1 MVHLTVSHR
10 VTSMTPIAIAFSVA
24 CAAFVVG
31 LLFAEQR
38 HNDRLRWVF
47 KPAASLC
54 FVAIGLASG
63 VLGSAYGFLVL
74 AGLILCLGGDV
85 LLIPKKQLSF
95 LAGLGSFL
103 LGHVAFAVAFAGLQ
117 PEPVQVAIG
126 VGIALAIAV
135 PAMMFIFP
143 HVPRDMKI
151 PVMAYVLVIC
161 AMVGTA
167 WGAWQAGA
175 TWLIPV
181 GAFAFL
187 LSDLSVA
194 LDRFVGE
201 KFVNRLWG
209 MPLYYGSVVLIALT
223 PALLAV

>member
-1 MVHLTVSHR
+1 MS
-10 VTSMTPIAIAFSVA
+10 PIAIAFSAV

-31 LLFAEQR
+31 LLVAEKRQD
-38 HNDRLRWVF
+38 DRLKWIC
-47 KPAASLC
+47 KPAASLA
-54 FVAIGLASG
+54 FVAVGLGSG
-63 VLGSAYGFLVL
+63 VLGSAYGLMIL

-85 LLIPKKQLSF
+85 LLIPKKEMTF

-103 LGHVAFAVAFAGLQ
+103 LGHVAFAVAFAGLD
-117 PEPVQVAIG
+117 PDWMQVG
-126 VGIALAIAV
+126 VGLAIALAIAV
-135 PAMMFIFP
+135 PAMKFIYP
-143 HVPRDMKI
+143 HVPKDMKI
-151 PVMAYVLVIC
+151 PVIAYVLVIC
-161 AMVGTA
+161 SMVGTA

-201 KFVNRLWG
+201 KFINRAWG
-209 MPLYYGSVVLIALT
+209 LPLYFGSVVLIALT
-223 PALLAV
+223 PALVSV